1 MCIVHTTI
9 PAGTVLWS
17 KTSPPT
23 FCFFLYSGEVSYS
36 TSKKYSSKIS
46 KIRPGYIVGDF
57 PCLAGESE
65 CMSEMTAVTDLEI
78 LKIKKEDWLLF
89 LGKNPGLMLLFTDEF
104 IVD

>member
-1 MCIVHTTI
+1 MCIKHTKV

-17 KTSPPT
+17 KDLPPT
-23 FCFFLYSGEVSYS
+23 FCFFLISGEVKF
-36 TSKKYSSKIS
+36 TTTKKYSSRVS

-65 CMSEMTAVTDLEI
+65 CMSEMIAETDLEI

>member
-1 MCIVHTTI
+1 MCIVHTKVS
-9 PAGTVLWS
+9 AGSVLWS
-17 KTSPPT
+17 KDKLPT
-23 FCFFLYSGEVSYS
+23 FCFFLYSGEVSY
-36 TSKKYSSKIS
+36 TTMKKYSSRVS

-57 PCLAGESE
+57 PCLAGEAE
-65 CMSEMTAVTDLEI
+65 CMSEMTADTDLEI